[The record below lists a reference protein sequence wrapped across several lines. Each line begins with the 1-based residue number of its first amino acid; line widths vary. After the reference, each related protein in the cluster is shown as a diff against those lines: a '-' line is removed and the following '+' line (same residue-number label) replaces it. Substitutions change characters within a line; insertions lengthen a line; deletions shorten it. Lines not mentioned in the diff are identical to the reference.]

1 MNASGSGSGAGAGA
15 VTSDARY
22 WAERKRANV
31 RLALVLG
38 AVALVLFA
46 LAFWKYRPL

>member
-1 MNASGSGSGAGAGA
+1 MEQPTSGPVAVAG
-15 VTSDARY
+15 DARY
-22 WAERKRANV
+22 WEQRKRANV

-38 AVALVLFA
+38 AVAVVLFA